1 MDIRPLLRA
10 HAEWV
15 VHLREY
21 IYGAGSLD
29 ASLILRDDTCELG
42 KWLYGEAARYRHLP
56 EYETARLAHAA
67 FHADAAQTVRLVQA
81 GRRHEAGLDIGQGG
95 RLRNRSA
102 SMVRSFLW
110 LNQRLE
116 AMKRDAARASA
127 ARGPEPAGQTSAAH
141 SPFGTGRET

>member
-21 IYGAGSLD
+21 IYGSGELD
-29 ASLILRDDTCELG
+29 VRVILRDDECELG
-42 KWLYGEAARYRHLP
+42 RWLYGEAARYHHLP

-67 FHADAAQTVRLVQA
+67 FHADAAQVVRLVQA
-81 GRRHEAGLDIGQGG
+81 GRRHEAGLEIGHGG
-95 RLRNRSA
+95 RLRKRSA
-102 SMVRSFLW
+102 MMVRSFVW

-116 AMKRDAARASA
+116 TMNGDQTGGFRGRAAVAEQA
-127 ARGPEPAGQTSAAH
+127 NGTH
-141 SPFGTGRET
+141 SPHRPTRGS

>member
-21 IYGAGSLD
+21 IYGSGDLD
-29 ASLILRDDTCELG
+29 VRVIMRDDECDLG
-42 KWLYGEAARYRHLP
+42 RWVYGEGACYHHLP

-67 FHADAAQTVRLVQA
+67 FHADAAQAVRLVQA
-81 GRRHEAGLDIGQGG
+81 GRRHEAGLEIGYGG

-102 SMVRSFLW
+102 MMVRSFLR
-110 LNQRLE
+110 LSQRLE
-116 AMKRDAARASA
+116 AMERDSA
-127 ARGPEPAGQTSAAH
+127 HGPLSRGPAGVERARGPTSPH
-141 SPFGTGRET
+141 RPWRER